1 MRKTLSQL
9 LVLVLSS
16 LLSFSQARV
25 ITGKVTDATGAP
37 VPYASVKV
45 QSTGK
50 GVTADENGNFSI
62 QAAQGDVLQIS
73 AVGIRATTYTLG
85 ADNEVT
91 VSVEKTGTLDEVV
104 VTALN
109 IRRDKKSVPYSAQT
123 VSGDKLTIARETNL
137 ANAISGK
144 VAGVQIVGTPSVG
157 FRSPNI
163 RIRGVNTLSGEGP
176 LYILDGTPVDA
187 NAVNMD
193 NVENLSVLKGA
204 AATALYG
211 QRAAGGVVLIT
222 SKKGKRNMAPKVE
235 LNTAVTVERVGL
247 LPKYQNEYGGG
258 YSGDFIQF
266 EYDPARHP
274 ASWSSFNGQNILEYY
289 ADESWGPKMD
299 GRMYRPY
306 WSWFAGPD
314 FGKEIPLTPNKNN
327 VRDFFETGIT
337 TNNNISVSGGGNNF
351 IYRLTYNNIY
361 RKTPVPN
368 TGQNRNFVTL
378 SSSFDLSKRI
388 TLNSNINYQTV
399 SQFGNFLE
407 GYGSG
412 LTASFNQ
419 WFQRQIDIKRLK
431 QYKNPDGSF
440 NSWNILGPNDYD
452 PADPNGFLRP
462 LYWDNPY
469 YDVYENAPN
478 FRSNRVYGDVGFNVE
493 LVKHLSFNGTL
504 RGDIQNNNSDSR
516 VTEGGLNLASY
527 SEGSNAYKEYNYEG
541 IFTYK
546 NRFNEWDVEANLGG
560 NMLDINRVEYRGN
573 TVGGLAIPGF
583 YNLVSSKDRPF
594 AKTSLIR
601 LKRNSLFAR
610 ASLGWKSMLFIELS
624 GRNDWSSALPADNN
638 SFFYPSAGVSFILS
652 ELPSFKNINGVS
664 FAKVRASVG
673 QVGRDLDPYNIYNYF
688 QAGNAYE
695 SNATLFTPNSQP
707 NPKLKP
713 NLQTSY
719 EAGLEMKFL
728 NNRLGFDVAYYKNI
742 NTDQILAIQVPQS
755 SGVQSSFINAGK
767 IESWGWE
774 ALIEASPFKSNNFD
788 WDITVNFARNRN
800 KVVSLAEGLDN
811 YVLGN
816 ATTFRKSIQLQARV
830 GEPWGQIVGT
840 GYVIDPKTGL
850 PLLTATG
857 NWQTQDNKVLK
868 NALPDFTGGV
878 QNYFRFKNFTLGVNI
893 DFQKGGAFY
902 SVTRMFNAY
911 SGLGY
916 ETVGL
921 NDKGNPMRDPVADG
935 GGLRPVG
942 VLPDSTQN
950 TSLYVDP
957 QVYFGRQFDLHERW
971 IYDASFVKLR
981 EVSLGYSFNPN
992 AFRRIGIKGLSVS
1005 VIARNIALL
1014 YSNVEGIDPS
1024 ELEVYWN
1031 EGGQLPAT
1039 RSLGL
1044 NAKITF

>member
-1 MRKTLSQL
+1 MRKTLSQIF
-9 LVLVLSS
+9 VLVLSS
-16 LLSFSQARV
+16 LLAFSQARV
-25 ITGKVTDATGAP
+25 ITGKVTDAGGSP
-37 VPYASVKV
+37 IPYASVKV
-45 QSTGK
+45 QSSGR
-50 GVTADENGNFSI
+50 GVTADENGNFSVE
-62 QAAQGDVLQIS
+62 AAQGDVLQIS
-73 AVGIRATTYTLG
+73 AVGIRSLNYTLG
-85 ADNEVT
+85 ADNAVT
-91 VSVEKTGTLDEVV
+91 VQVEKTGTLNEVV

-109 IRRDKKSVPYSAQT
+109 IRRDRKSVPYSAQN
-123 VSGDKLTIARETNL
+123 VSGEKLTIARETNL
-137 ANAISGK
+137 ANAIAGK
-144 VAGVQIVGTPSVG
+144 VAGVQIIGTPSVG

-163 RIRGVNTLSGEGP
+163 RIRGVNTLAGEGP

-187 NAVNMD
+187 NAINMD

-211 QRAAGGVVLIT
+211 QRAAGGVVLVS
-222 SKKGKRNMAPKVE
+222 SKKGRKNTAPKVE

-247 LPKYQNEYGGG
+247 LPKYQNEYAGG
-258 YSGDFIQF
+258 YSNDFIQF

-299 GRMYRPY
+299 GRSYRPY
-306 WSWFAGPD
+306 WSWFPGED

-327 VRDFFETGIT
+327 VRDFFETGLT
-337 TNNNISVSGGGNNF
+337 TNNNISISGGGQNF
-351 IYRLTYNNIY
+351 VYRLTYNNIY
-361 RKTPVPN
+361 RSTPVPN

-378 SSSFDLSKRI
+378 STGFDLSKKI
-388 TLNSNINYQTV
+388 TFNSNINYQTT

-431 QYKNPDGSF
+431 QYRNPDGSF

-452 PADPNGFLRP
+452 PSDPTGFLRP

-478 FRSNRVYGDVGFNVE
+478 FRSNRVYGDVGVTVD
-493 LVKHLSFNGTL
+493 LVKHLSFTGTL
-504 RGDIQNNNSDSR
+504 RGDIFNDNSDSR
-516 VTEGGLNLASY
+516 VTEGGLNLPGY
-527 SEGSNAYKEYNYEG
+527 SEGSNGNSEYNYEG
-541 IFTYK
+541 ILTYR
-546 NRFNEWDVEANLGG
+546 NRFNDWDVETNVGG
-560 NMLDINRVEYRGN
+560 NKLTIKRVNYAGN

-583 YNLVSSKDRPF
+583 YNLVSSRDRPF
-594 AKTSLIR
+594 AKTSLTR

-610 ASLGWKSMLFIELS
+610 ASIGWRSTLYLELS
-624 GRNDWSSALPADNN
+624 GRNDWSSALPAGNN

-652 ELPSFKNINGVS
+652 ELPAFKDISAIS

-695 SNATLFTPNSQP
+695 QSATLLTPNIQP
-707 NPKLKP
+707 NPNLKP

-719 EAGLEMKFL
+719 EGGLEMRFL

-755 SGVQSSFINAGK
+755 SGVSSSFINAGK
-767 IESWGWE
+767 IESWGFE
-774 ALIEASPFKSNNFD
+774 ALIEASPFKSKNFD
-788 WDITVNFARNRN
+788 WDITLNFSRNRN

-830 GEPWGQIVGT
+830 GEAWGQIVGT
-840 GYVIDPKTGL
+840 GYVTDPKTGL

-868 NALPDFTGGV
+868 NSLPDFTGGV
-878 QNYFRFKNFTLGVNI
+878 QNFFRFKNVTLGVNI

-916 ETVGL
+916 ETVGM
-921 NDKGNPMRDPVADG
+921 NDKGNPMRDPVENG

-950 TSLYVDP
+950 SGVYVDP
-957 QVYFGRQFDLHERW
+957 QVYYGRLFDLHERW
-971 IYDASFVKLR
+971 VYDASFVKLR
-981 EVSLGYSFNPN
+981 EVSLGYTFNPN
-992 AFRRIGIKGLSVS
+992 TFRRIGIKGLSVS